1 MLDRRVYCELDSEV
15 TNQLA
20 DLCSL
25 PYNTDVNDIKFVI
38 NYDFPNDT
46 EDYVHRIG
54 RTARA
59 GNTGTAYT
67 LFTSED
73 SGSARGLID
82 VLTLAKQEINPRLM
96 EMASYKSHYS
106 KSMCELQPN
115 TQLDLLQSLL
125 TGQAYSDLVLGS
137 LARYDPLSPPAD

>member
-1 MLDRRVYCELDSEV
+1 M
-15 TNQLA
+15 
-20 DLCSL
+20 
-25 PYNTDVNDIKFVI
+25 I

-82 VLTLAKQEINPRLM
+82 VLALAKQEINPRLM

-125 TGQAYSDLVLGS
+125 TGQAYSDLVLGCQNS
-137 LARYDPLSPPAD
+137 KTSMCALSSRLVFLTKDCVQCFSC